1 MSPELETLDQ
11 LLGGDEL
18 PVSIIRNLFADNDQF
33 IHSITMM
40 LAAGEVRLLEN
51 GQQDVPQWRWRD
63 ALTTNSESTRLM
75 ITETGTRR
83 IA

>member
-11 LLGGDEL
+11 LLGGDL
-18 PVSIIRNLFADNDQF
+18 PVSVIRDLFADNDQF
-33 IHSITMM
+33 IHSITAI

-51 GQQDVPQWRWRD
+51 GQQDVPQWRWLD
-63 ALTTNSESTRLM
+63 ALTTNPESTRLI
-75 ITETGTRR
+75 ITETGARR